1 MQGNRPIPPSTRS
14 HQKLVLGLIFLWCV
28 FLVNPLW
35 AQDTAQPASAG
46 KDPSVNLT
54 GTSSVDIRNSS
65 SAQSSGFYTVT
76 LDFDNLGSGGFLPG
90 DYYASQGLYL
100 EPFVFWGGPNPS
112 HCSND
117 GPGSA
122 FFQNGSAY
130 MNLPAGFNS
139 ISMIYA
145 AAGVQPGC
153 SGSYASGFRIY
164 SGENGT
170 GTLLREFF
178 FNGHLNNGQPEVGLC
193 TYDVWPATGL
203 VSFSGDTA
211 RSVVFWESPY
221 PCPDPGSGIYT
232 FTGLD
237 SIQFEVP
244 IPSNSFIVD
253 APATYGEFE
262 VPEGS
267 SSDFF
272 VKLGEELQPGQTV
285 DVVVERNVVNPIA
298 LRIPDN
304 THTFTH
310 ENWDQDWRVTII
322 ADENDGNTDNDGA
335 IYHVKAVNS
344 VPYIEIES
352 VEFEAEEIDDDFL
365 LTIKA
370 EIPVGGGSELG
381 GHTEPHIESSLR
393 DIDNSAA
400 WALEVLAVP
409 DPGHEVVDIDSRI
422 SGFGHPIFE
431 NDREGDVVMTSAE
444 LLPDGSIRR
453 RIENIFLD
461 PDGSNHVNIAAFF
474 SDIPFVSV
482 TFEVG
487 NGMGTTDP
495 PGAVSWEPDRDHTI
509 TAEPDSGYEFDFWR
523 IVSGTAT
530 IGNTSLATT
539 TLNPET
545 DCVVEANFRQAQG
558 TYTLSLDA
566 SPSQGGSTTPNGDV
580 ILGTG
585 DALAIEATANDG
597 WSFDRW
603 QVSGPVTFVSGSPTT
618 PTGQVSISGN
628 SNLTAIFTQGN
639 INLTVSAMPANGG
652 SVTPNGTV
660 SLNPG
665 SVQAISAFP
674 NTGWAFKGWQTTGP
688 VTFTSG
694 SESTPSAEVR
704 ADGNCTVTA
713 LFSEE
718 GVSGQ
723 VVVSP
728 ATLTVDEGGAQKVFT
743 ISMDG
748 PPTEILSLQ
757 LRTIDARDSRIRI
770 NGEQWITYNFAFLP
784 ENWQTTHTF
793 NVQALEDTNERNGYS
808 ELKLTQSTSN
818 SDVQT
823 QTIYIEENDSSSLDR
838 IKITPNQI
846 TVTEGEN
853 SCTQNV
859 YFTVSLPHAP
869 TSSNKTIWLET
880 DTITQYFYGLVGCG
894 GSTVHNNT
902 ITFNSQNWQTGIKVA
917 VELPPGQ
924 REDVVETFYASE
936 RSGNPTYADSS
947 RVAIRM
953 QNNPQGD
960 NAQLIADQQ
969 NLIVPEGGEATLTL
983 TLVDPPPE
991 PITFSSSIFG
1001 DSGAFSG
1008 SDNFT
1013 LTAQSPTK
1021 TITITSHEDDS
1032 DIPNTGY
1039 IRFRYSGLDY
1049 NYIESLSIDLTEE
1062 DNDGS
1067 RPVAIAVPGSLTM
1080 EAGTVAQV
1088 LISLAQPPEVPTVL
1102 SLETNDTSGT
1112 PGLVVHSPGDRQL
1125 TFTPENYSVPQAV
1138 KVFADAEGNG
1148 NLEVA
1153 FQSGDDHTQGVTVPV
1168 TVTQPSVRI
1177 QTDPTGLSFNSG
1189 SSQNLE
1195 VWLSARPTNDITLQ
1209 LTARDTDGFP
1219 GIDIDTPDPATLTF
1233 TPNDYDQPQLVRV
1246 SADNFGDGEVT
1257 VSWLSGDP
1265 QLPSVILPVSV
1276 NDNSCSGHVIVTTPQ
1291 ITLKEGDVGIIEVSQ
1306 TNNRNFSKLLEV
1318 VQTLGDSGVI
1328 QFEETTFSVPN
1339 NGSYILHFSALHDV
1353 DIQDEALRFSI
1364 RDVTP
1369 SSPSC
1374 SLIDKS
1380 VFIDVTD
1387 VDYQLTLTAN
1397 PPGEGLETLPPDGET
1412 VLVDGTVYTADNP
1425 YQIAAFAG
1433 GRYIFDFWTGDTQ
1446 VLANAPD
1453 SPFDNPIQNPFP
1465 VIVNSGPD
1473 SLRQVSL
1480 SANFREIEP
1489 DVEEQIDAIVDE
1501 LLAALETQ
1509 CGLGGADFNEFG
1521 LESSNRTGT
1530 MGDGRILPHSGQEM
1544 RDETDL
1550 TLPGLDHPT
1559 ELKITRRHLTRV
1571 NAERSPFGPA
1581 WFFNY
1586 RIYFTRNGD
1595 GDILLH
1601 NLGRTDLFVKDPSQP
1616 DVWQGTGGRFGRIV
1630 REGPNTLVMRAPSGV
1645 KWEFLVYYEATNVLF
1660 KGMIQRIVS
1669 PNGNHISF
1677 EYEDGAIPLL
1687 DKRMTKMVDA
1697 FGRDVDF
1704 VYGADGS
1711 SPYVTEIR
1719 DQTDPAAARVWQYN
1733 YDAQGRLTSVR
1744 TPTVTTTD
1752 GFNDFPD
1759 GKRTDYLY
1767 RDHSDPR
1774 LTNAITGIV
1783 FPNQTS
1789 KNQSYQRYQWTYYD
1803 EDPADPLFGYVKSHT
1818 MGDPA
1823 APYPLRS
1830 GGSFTYSYQPM
1841 VSEGAIDDVSMC
1853 TTVTDR
1859 AGIKTE
1865 LDYNRRGLLLEERTE
1880 NPNAAENGPANFK
1893 RSFTFNANGDL
1904 TSAKTPIQAIQDDGT
1919 ATSEFHPDPLFTPRH
1934 MQRQERRHVM
1944 AADLRGGDHAEIV
1957 TETRYE
1963 PIFNKVFSTVDP
1975 RGLGT
1980 NPEFSA
1986 EDVTT
1991 YQFYD
1996 YMENLAEAITIY
2008 APQLGLTESELRG
2021 LFVDAGIPQIIQEKW
2036 GVNPFDG
2043 TVIDINEDSRT
2054 FQDYC
2059 GNLIRRDFPDTVLPE
2074 EAGTIGMPSLQK
2086 AYERYE
2092 YNQFGQMTRHVDAE
2106 GNHTVW
2112 AFYPYDDPNGWQGSS
2127 GSADFEAGG
2136 GFLAS
2141 NIEDQAHDAG
2151 ANGGSGA
2158 PPAQRTTTYA
2168 YHAQNR
2174 FPRNSHGM
2182 ATTITDGRGV
2192 VSRRFINELDQM
2204 TIYQTAWSV
2213 PDGDPDLEA
2222 LRYQQRSRYDANGNV
2237 DQTSIR
2243 NLGSLNNTGSF
2254 FYDSTVFDI
2263 LDQPIREVRDS
2274 AAGGLALTTEN
2285 AYDANQNLIRR
2296 TSATGS
2302 PDQSVQ
2308 EWTYDARDLLVST
2321 TKGVDGDP
2329 AIGEVATFTYE
2340 YDDNGNR
2347 IRSIDADGDI
2357 THYQHDGLDRLF
2369 RIQDRV
2375 GNVSLTQ
2382 FDAASNPIG
2391 VEKYGPTGFDGDPV
2405 LLSKTEKRLDARGR
2419 VYETLMHLFHYDGLS
2434 FGTVDPGANGT
2445 MSSATSGLVRHETVF
2460 DRLSRPVGIIDAEG
2474 DIYRKIYDGLNGLY
2488 RTIDP
2493 LDNSVVHQYDANHNL
2508 IRLIEREKDPAGQL
2522 DDEVFITE
2530 FRYDAVNRQYQIHEP
2545 NGQVTT
2551 KQFDARNNL
2560 VRLTDHLQNV
2570 TDYHYDAL
2578 GRQTGEIR
2586 YLSETGENA
2595 NVDSHSGT
2603 ITLLKEWDA
2612 MNRIAAQVDDDGN
2625 RTEYSY
2631 DDLNRVIATDYPEGT
2646 TETCLY
2652 NGDGEKIRFVNM
2664 AGTVLTWQYDAE
2676 GRAVEMAVDHSNV
2689 GGDFVFEGTSLQRWA
2704 YDGLNREI
2712 YSYDDNGA
2720 RVDLSLDNEVGTYHY
2735 FDSLSRPIA
2744 EVQAFGQLEGRNP
2757 PANGKY
2763 TLSEWQG
2770 NRRLVGLT
2778 YPNGR
2783 TVTRAYDA
2791 LDRLAEVRE
2800 SDGALIASFEY
2811 IGSGRDLQVTYGN
2824 GTALQKRDPAL
2835 PTTLGFGYDQNR
2847 RNLEHQWSRLSDG
2860 AVITAYRDTYNGID
2874 GQGTNRVIGQYR
2886 GHLGRGD
2893 QWSLDA
2899 LYRITEFNRN
2909 DGSLSSS
2916 RTLNGTDAMETEFQ
2930 DEGFHQN
2937 PIPDWKTYDYIYFGS
2952 QPRPHDDNG
2961 NLRGDGFQEFTYD
2974 HANRLATVREIQT
2987 GQIIARYSY
2996 TADNRRVA
3004 RDVEGDLT
3012 RYLYNAWQVVEERDG
3027 ADSMLRQYVDGRRLD
3042 EHLQMTDY
3050 TLSGGSSPTAFYYH
3064 SNAQGFVGAL
3074 TDDQGSVVEYA
3085 EYSLLGRP
3093 TLLDGTGVP
3102 LSENVSSVGN
3112 SYLFQ
3117 GRRYDPETQRYYFRN
3132 RYYDPLTGHFTT
3144 LDPSGRW
3151 RHGQGNGYSAFAAD
3165 PWNNHDP
3172 MGLQTQGSGEF
3183 SGGLLEILQMLQSS
3197 GAVQEMLYSWIG
3209 LGMEDT
3215 EMEMACGSVAL
3226 QQWNGTENA
3235 RARNQIRQQ
3244 IRTLL
3249 EWGGLFF
3256 SGGGSGAATYLDD
3269 TDEWLNFI
3277 WERGSKPGNATQ
3289 SQLLLPEPKGFT
3301 NVSSIADLRSRIP
3314 SNATQLPWSQ
3324 TPNGAAQGIKWR
3336 WSDNLG
3342 NRWSVRAHELD
3353 PSAPAFSNASEN
3365 WVYRVELQP
3374 ASLPGRWYMD
3384 TDGAYWKSNV
3394 FNPNSD
3400 YYIPILSEIIA
3411 NLTHISFK

>member
-1 MQGNRPIPPSTRS
+1 MHGNRPNPPLPRS
-14 HQKLVLGLIFLWCV
+14 HQKLVLGLFFLWCT
-28 FLVNPLW
+28 FLVNPLR

-46 KDPSVNLT
+46 KDLSVNLA
-54 GTSSVDIRNSS
+54 GTSSVDIRNVS
-65 SAQSSGFYTVT
+65 SAQSTGFYTIT
-76 LDFDNLGSGGFLPG
+76 LDFDNLGGGGLIPK

-100 EPFVFWGGPNPS
+100 EPFAFWGGPNADD
-112 HCSND
+112 CNNN

-122 FFQNGSAY
+122 YFLDGSAF
-130 MNLPAGFNS
+130 MNLPAGFTS

-153 SGSYASGFRIY
+153 TGTYASGFRVF
-164 SGENGT
+164 SGQNGS
-170 GTLLREFF
+170 GSLLYQFF
-178 FNGHLNNGQPEVGLC
+178 FSGHLDNGQPNQGGC
-193 TYDVWPATGL
+193 TYNVWPETGV
-203 VSFSGDTA
+203 VSFLGETA
-211 RSVVFWESPY
+211 RSIEFWETPY
-221 PCPDPGSGIYT
+221 PCPGEDSGPYT
-232 FTGLD
+232 FTSLD
-237 SIQFEVP
+237 TIEFGIHV
-244 IPSNSFIVD
+244 PSNSFVVD
-253 APATYGEFE
+253 APITFGEFE

-267 SSDFF
+267 SSDFY
-272 VKLGEELQPGQTV
+272 VKLDQELFPGQTV
-285 DVVVERNVVNPIA
+285 DVVIERDST
-298 LRIPDN
+298 IPNSLQLSEN

-310 ENWDQDWRVTII
+310 ENWDQDWQVTVT
-322 ADENDGNTDNDGA
+322 AVENDGGDTGNDKTTYTIKAIDTPGNT
-335 IYHVKAVNS
+335 
-344 VPYIEIES
+344 EIES
-352 VEFEAEEIDDDFL
+352 VEIKAEEIDDDFL

-381 GHTEPHIESSLR
+381 GHTEPHIESSFR

-409 DPGHEVVDIDSRI
+409 DPGYEVIDIDSRI
-422 SGFGHPIFE
+422 LGAAPPNFE
-431 NDREGDVVMTSAE
+431 FDREGDVVMASPE
-444 LLPDGSIRR
+444 QLPDGSIRR
-453 RIENIFLD
+453 RIENISLD
-461 PDGSNHVNIAAFF
+461 PDGGTHVNIAAFF

-487 NGMGTTDP
+487 NGMGTTNP
-495 PGAVSWEPDRDHTI
+495 AGAVSWEPDHDHTI
-509 TAEPDSGYEFDFWR
+509 TAEPDTGYEFDYWR
-523 IVSGTAT
+523 IVNGTAT
-530 IGNTSLATT
+530 IGNTSSATT

-558 TYTLSLDA
+558 TYTLSLGA
-566 SPSQGGSTTPNGDV
+566 SPSQGGTTAPSGDV
-580 ILGTG
+580 ILGAG
-585 DALAIEATANDG
+585 DALAIEATANEG

-603 QVSGPVTFVSGSPTT
+603 QVSGPVTFVSGSATT
-618 PTGQVSISGN
+618 PNAQVSIFGN
-628 SNLTAIFTQGN
+628 SSLTAVFTQGN

-660 SLNPG
+660 SLNSG

-674 NTGWAFKGWQTTGP
+674 NTGWAFNGWQTTGP

-704 ADGNCTVTA
+704 ADGNSTVTA
-713 LFSEE
+713 LFSEV

-748 PPTEILSLQ
+748 PPTELLSLQ
-757 LRTIDARDSRIRI
+757 LRTIDAPNSLIRI

-784 ENWQTTHTF
+784 NDWQTIHTF
-793 NVQALEDTNERNGYS
+793 NVQALEDTNERNGYT
-808 ELKLTQSTSN
+808 ELRLIQDSLS

-823 QTIYIEENDSSSLDR
+823 QTYYIEENDSSSLDR
-838 IKITPNQI
+838 IKITPSQI

-869 TSSNKTIWLET
+869 MQSNKTIWLET
-880 DTITQYFYGLVGCG
+880 DTNTQYFYGLVGCG
-894 GSTVHNNT
+894 GSNVHNNT

-917 VELPPGQ
+917 VDLPPGQ

-936 RSGNPTYADSS
+936 RSGNPAYADSA

-960 NAQLIADQQ
+960 HAQLIADQQ
-969 NLIVPEGGEATLTL
+969 SLIVPEGGEATLTL
-983 TLVDPPPE
+983 TLIDPPPE
-991 PITFSSSIFG
+991 PITVITSFLG

-1008 SDNFT
+1008 SGNVT
-1013 LTAQSPTK
+1013 LSAQNPTK
-1021 TITITSHEDDS
+1021 TVTINSHEDDS

-1039 IRFRYSGLDY
+1039 IRFRYSGSYY
-1049 NYIESLSIDLTEE
+1049 NYIENLDVDLVEE

-1067 RPVAIAVPGSLTM
+1067 RPVAIAVPSSLTM
-1080 EAGTVAQV
+1080 EAGTVSQV

-1112 PGLVVHSPGDRQL
+1112 PGLVIHSPGDRQL
-1125 TFTPENYSVPQAV
+1125 TFTPENYSAPQAV

-1148 NLEVA
+1148 NLAAA
-1153 FQSGDDHTQGVTVPV
+1153 FQSGDDRTQGVTVPV
-1168 TVTQPSVRI
+1168 TVTQASVRI
-1177 QTDPTGLSFNSG
+1177 QTDPTGLGFNSG
-1189 SSQNLE
+1189 SSQNFK
-1195 VWLSARPTNDITLQ
+1195 VWLSARPNSDVTLQ

-1219 GIDIDTPDPATLTF
+1219 GIGIDTPDPAILTF
-1233 TPNDYDQPQLVRV
+1233 TQDNYSQEQTVRV

-1265 QLPSVILPVSV
+1265 QLPPVVLPVSI
-1276 NDNSCSGHVIVTTPQ
+1276 NDNSCSGHVIVATPQ
-1291 ITLKEGDVGIIEVSQ
+1291 IALKEGQTGIIEVSQ
-1306 TNNRNFSKLLEV
+1306 TNNRNFSKILEV

-1339 NGSYILHFSALHDV
+1339 NGSYILHFSALHDI
-1353 DIQDEALRFSI
+1353 DLQDEALRFSI
-1364 RDVTP
+1364 RDLTP

-1397 PPGEGLETLPPDGET
+1397 PAGEGLETLPPDGET
-1412 VLVDGTVYTADNP
+1412 ALVDGTVYTADNP
-1425 YQIAAFAG
+1425 YQIAAFSG
-1433 GRYIFDFWTGDTQ
+1433 GQYVFDFWSGDTQ
-1446 VLANAPD
+1446 VLANAPGN
-1453 SPFDNPIQNPFP
+1453 PFDNPIQNPFP
-1465 VIVNSGPD
+1465 VIVNSGPEY
-1473 SLRQVSL
+1473 LRQVSL
-1480 SANFREIEP
+1480 TANFREIEP
-1489 DVEEQIDAIVDE
+1489 DVEEQIDAIVDN

-1530 MGDGRILPHSGQEM
+1530 MGDGRILPHSGQEL

-1601 NLGRTDLFVKDPSQP
+1601 NLGRTDRFVKDPSLP
-1616 DVWQGTGGRFGRIV
+1616 DVWQGTGGRFGRIF

-1645 KWEFLVYYEATNVLF
+1645 KWEFLVYYESTNVLF
-1660 KGMIQRIVS
+1660 KGVIQKIIS
-1669 PNGNHISF
+1669 PNGNHIRF

-1687 DKRMTKMVDA
+1687 DQRMTKMVDA
-1697 FGRDVDF
+1697 FGRDIEF
-1704 VYGADGS
+1704 VYGPDGN

-1719 DQTDPAAARVWQYN
+1719 DQTDPNAVRVWQYS

-1744 TPTVTTTD
+1744 TPTVTTTG
-1752 GFNDFPD
+1752 GFNDFPN
-1759 GKRTDYLY
+1759 GKRTNYLY

-1774 LTNAITGIV
+1774 LTNALTGIV

-1789 KNQSYQRYQWTYYD
+1789 KNQTYQRYQWTYYD
-1803 EDPADPLFGYVKSHT
+1803 DDPADPLFGYVKTHT
-1818 MGDPA
+1818 MGDPG

-1841 VSEGAIDDVSMC
+1841 VNEGGIGDVSMC

-1880 NPNAAENGPANFK
+1880 NPSPSKNGPTQYK
-1893 RSFTFNANGDL
+1893 RAFTFNANGDL
-1904 TSAKTPIQAIQDDGT
+1904 TSAKTPLQAAQDDGT
-1919 ATSEFHPDPLFTPRH
+1919 ATSEFHPDPAITPRH
-1934 MQRQERRHVM
+1934 MQRQELRQVM
-1944 AADLRGGDHAEIV
+1944 AADLRGGDQVEIV

-1975 RGLGT
+1975 RGLGID
-1980 NPEFSA
+1980 PEFNA

-1996 YMENLAEAITIY
+1996 YMENLTEAIAIY
-2008 APQLGLTESELRG
+2008 APQLGLTEAELRG
-2021 LFVDAGIPQIIQEKW
+2021 LFADAGIPQIIQEKW

-2043 TVIDINEDSRT
+2043 VAIDINDDGRT

-2059 GNLIRRDFPDTVLPE
+2059 GNLIRRDFPDTILPDA
-2074 EAGTIGMPSLQK
+2074 AGTIGMPSLQK
-2086 AYERYE
+2086 AFERYE
-2092 YNQFGQMTRHVDAE
+2092 YNQFGQMTRYVDAE

-2112 AFYPYDDPNGWQGSS
+2112 TFFPYGDPNGWQGSP
-2127 GSADFEAGG
+2127 GSAEFEAGG
-2136 GFLAS
+2136 GFPAS
-2141 NIEDQAHDAG
+2141 KIEDQAHDAG

-2158 PPAQRTTTYA
+2158 QPAQRTISFA
-2168 YHAQNR
+2168 YLAQER
-2174 FPRNSHGM
+2174 FPRNAHGM
-2182 ATTITDGRGV
+2182 ATTITNGRGV
-2192 VSRRFINELDQM
+2192 VSRRFINELDQL

-2213 PDGDPDLEA
+2213 PGGDPDLEA
-2222 LRYQQRSRYDANGNV
+2222 LGYQQRSRYDANGNV

-2254 FYDSTVFDI
+2254 FYNNTIFDL
-2263 LDQPIREVRDS
+2263 LDQPVREVRDA

-2285 AYDANQNLIRR
+2285 VYDANQNLIRR
-2296 TSATGS
+2296 VSAAGS

-2329 AIGEVATFTYE
+2329 AIGEVAAFTYE

-2357 THYQHDGLDRLF
+2357 THFQYDGLDRLF
-2369 RIQDRV
+2369 RTQDRV
-2375 GNVSLTQ
+2375 GNVTLTQ

-2391 VEKYGPTGFDGDPV
+2391 VEKYGSTGYVASTV
-2405 LLSKTEKRLDARGR
+2405 LLSKSEKKRDARGR

-2434 FGTVDPGANGT
+2434 FGSLDPGANGT
-2445 MSSATSGLVRHETVF
+2445 MTSAASALVRHETVF
-2460 DRLSRPVGIIDAEG
+2460 DRLSRPAGTIDADG
-2474 DIYRKIYDGLNGLY
+2474 DFYRKIYDGLGGLY

-2493 LDNSVVHQYDANHNL
+2493 LGNSVVHLYDGNHNL

-2522 DDEVFITE
+2522 EDEVFITE
-2530 FRYDAVNRQYQIHEP
+2530 FRYDAANRQYQVHEP

-2578 GRQTGEIR
+2578 GRQIGEIR
-2586 YLSETGENA
+2586 YLSDTGENA
-2595 NVDSHSGT
+2595 GPGSYSET
-2603 ITLLKEWDA
+2603 ITLATEWDDLS
-2612 MNRIAAQVDDDGN
+2612 RVAAKIDDKGN
-2625 RTEYSY
+2625 RTEYAY
-2631 DDLNRVIATDYPEGT
+2631 DDLSRVISTEYPEGT
-2646 TETCLY
+2646 TETSIY
-2652 NGDGEKIRFVNM
+2652 NGDGERTRFVNM

-2676 GRAVEMAVDHSNV
+2676 GRPLEMAVDHS
-2689 GGDFVFEGTSLQRWA
+2689 GTGEDFPFEGTTLKQWA
-2704 YDGLNREI
+2704 YDGLNRQI
-2712 YSYDDNGA
+2712 YSYDDNGTRA
-2720 RVDLSLDNEVGTYHY
+2720 DTSLDNEAGTYHY

-2744 EVQAFGQLEGRNP
+2744 ERQVFGQWEGGNP
-2757 PANGKY
+2757 TANGKL
-2763 TLSEWQG
+2763 TISEWQG
-2770 NRRLVGLT
+2770 DQRLAGLT
-2778 YPNGR
+2778 YPDGR
-2783 TVTRAYDA
+2783 TVTRTYDA
-2791 LDRLAEVRE
+2791 LDRLSEVRE
-2800 SDGALIASFEY
+2800 SGGALIASFDY
-2811 IGSGRDLQVTYGN
+2811 MGPGRDLQVTYGN
-2824 GTALQKRDPAL
+2824 GTALQKRDPAF
-2835 PTTLGFGYDQNR
+2835 PNTLGFGYDQNR
-2847 RNLEHQWSRLSDG
+2847 RSLLHRWAKLSDG
-2860 AVITAYRDTYNGID
+2860 TVITAYRDTYNGIG
-2874 GQGTNRVIGQYR
+2874 GQGTNRVTGQYR
-2886 GHLGRGD
+2886 DHLSRGD
-2893 QWSLDA
+2893 QWTLDA
-2899 LYRITEFNRN
+2899 RYRITEFERN
-2909 DGSLSSS
+2909 DGTLSSS
-2916 RTLNGTDAMETEFQ
+2916 RLLDGTDAMDAEFI

-2937 PIPDWKTYDYIYFGS
+2937 PIPDWKTYDYFYFGS

-2974 HANRLATVREIQT
+2974 YANRLTTVRDIQS
-2987 GQIIARYSY
+2987 GQTIARYSY

-3004 RDVEGDLT
+3004 RMVDGVLT
-3012 RYLYNAWQVVEERDG
+3012 RYLYAGWQVVEERDG
-3027 ADSMLRQYVDGRRLD
+3027 LDAVLRQYVDGRRLD
-3042 EHLQMTDY
+3042 EHLQMTGY
-3050 TLSGGSSPTAFYYH
+3050 TLSGNGSATPFYYH
-3064 SNAQGFVGAL
+3064 CNAQGFVGAL

-3093 TLLDGTGVP
+3093 TLLDETGAP
-3102 LSENVSSVGN
+3102 LPGNVSSVGN
-3112 SYLFQ
+3112 TYLFQ

-3172 MGLQTQGSGEF
+3172 MGLETTVNSDCA
-3183 SGGLLEILQMLQSS
+3183 QMLIYLSLLVNNPVTGNRYDPLRSYLNPMLGWLGTMDHLQLNQMLFNEASISTPELAGQYSQLRYGNLEMFGRNRFADFAIGLSTSNTSWSLPGNILGDPRYFNAGQLTGDLAFMS
-3197 GAVQEMLYSWIG
+3197 GASAIAAQANAPG
-3209 LGMEDT
+3209 P
-3215 EMEMACGSVAL
+3215 GSVAPGFANM
-3226 QQWNGTENA
+3226 Q
-3235 RARNQIRQQ
+3235 
-3244 IRTLL
+3244 
-3249 EWGGLFF
+3249 
-3256 SGGGSGAATYLDD
+3256 ATA
-3269 TDEWLNFI
+3269 EMI
-3277 WERGSKPGNATQ
+3277 
-3289 SQLLLPEPKGFT
+3289 
-3301 NVSSIADLRSRIP
+3301 RSRTTVQELIIHGP
-3314 SNATQLPWSQ
+3314 VSGMQGPRVNMYQPTRFEQMVLRAQ
-3324 TPNGAAQGIKWR
+3324 T
-3336 WSDNLG
+3336 LY
-3342 NRWSVRAHELD
+3342 
-3353 PSAPAFSNASEN
+3353 
-3365 WVYRVELQP
+3365 YRVRNFLF
-3374 ASLPGRWYMD
+3374 R
-3384 TDGAYWKSNV
+3384 
-3394 FNPNSD
+3394 
-3400 YYIPILSEIIA
+3400 
-3411 NLTHISFK
+3411 